1 MKSLFTSVPAKE
13 ATTAILETIT
23 SDSTFCE
30 RTKLA
35 PRTLI
40 ALLNLCLTAT
50 NFKFRNEYYELT
62 NGLAMGAPASP
73 IIATIFMGK
82 LEDRALATFDTPP
95 RVWYRYVD
103 VFSIVKR
110 ALVDKLLQ
118 HLNSQH
124 PSIQFTVEVEKDGQL
139 PYMDVTVSRDD
150 QTNKLLTTV
159 FRKPTHTGRYLHY
172 TSHHPD
178 SAKRSVVCS
187 LAKRKKYITLS
198 DQAVQA
204 EEQQLRLDLTANG
217 YPESVISKCTSS
229 QRAAPPKPIVVD
241 SRNGVAASI
250 PYVKGL
256 SEAIRRFLATLG
268 IRTAM
273 RTNSL
278 KWTLMG
284 RAKDAIPSA
293 ALPGVVYAIG
303 CKDCPQVYVGETMRT
318 ASQRTKEHKSHAR
331 LGHPELSAVAAHQ
344 LNEGHAI
351 HWEPSIV
358 ARERDSMKRK
368 VREALVIH
376 QLAKKDR
383 TMNLDR
389 GSDLSK
395 LWLDL
400 VQ

>member
-1 MKSLFTSVPAKE
+1 MSVNGTRPSLFYGTVKVHKEGNPLRPVVSTIGSATYAISKFVSESLRPYARQIPSFIKNTEDFIAQLQNVTIAPDEVMVSFDVKSLFTSVPAKE

-50 NFKFRNEYYELT
+50 NFKFLNEYYELT
-62 NGLAMGAPASP
+62 NGLAIGAPASP

-95 RVWYRYVD
+95 RVWYRYVDD

-217 YPESVISKCTSS
+217 WVP
-229 QRAAPPKPIVVD
+229 
-241 SRNGVAASI
+241 
-250 PYVKGL
+250 
-256 SEAIRRFLATLG
+256 
-268 IRTAM
+268 
-273 RTNSL
+273 
-278 KWTLMG
+278 
-284 RAKDAIPSA
+284 
-293 ALPGVVYAIG
+293 
-303 CKDCPQVYVGETMRT
+303 
-318 ASQRTKEHKSHAR
+318 
-331 LGHPELSAVAAHQ
+331 
-344 LNEGHAI
+344 
-351 HWEPSIV
+351 
-358 ARERDSMKRK
+358 
-368 VREALVIH
+368 
-376 QLAKKDR
+376 
-383 TMNLDR
+383 
-389 GSDLSK
+389 
-395 LWLDL
+395 
-400 VQ
+400 